1 MPVKKN
7 VVQEKNSQPIPAA
20 ADRLEKPHALSTG
33 YEIRI
38 RNHLNTCWSE
48 WFEGWVLTNLEN
60 GEVLMSRAQV
70 DQSALHGVLNKIR
83 DLNLTLVS
91 VSTISN
97 TNETTDHADPQ
108 IQE

>member
-7 VVQEKNSQPIPAA
+7 IAQEKNGQPIPGA
-20 ADRLEKPHALSTG
+20 ADRLEKTHALSTG

-48 WFEGWVLTNLEN
+48 WFEGWILTNLEN
-60 GEVLMSRAQV
+60 GEVLMSRTQV

-83 DLNLTLVS
+83 DLNLTLIS
-91 VSTISN
+91 VSQLPKISG
-97 TNETTDHADPQ
+97 HAKNVDLPV
-108 IQE
+108 QE

>member
-1 MPVKKN
+1 MPIKKN
-7 VVQEKNSQPIPAA
+7 VAEEKNGQPIPGA

-83 DLNLTLVS
+83 DLNLTLIS
-91 VSTISN
+91 VSSIPKIG
-97 TNETTDHADPQ
+97 EQTDDVEPR

>member
-7 VVQEKNSQPIPAA
+7 VAEEKNGQPIPGA
-20 ADRLEKPHALSTG
+20 ADRLEKSHALSTG

-38 RNHLNTCWSE
+38 GNHLNTYWSE

-83 DLNLTLVS
+83 DLNLTLIS
-91 VSTISN
+91 VSPIPKISG
-97 TNETTDHADPQ
+97 HAKNVDPLV
-108 IQE
+108 QE

>member
-7 VVQEKNSQPIPAA
+7 VAEEKNSRPIPAA
-20 ADRLEKPHALSTG
+20 VDRLEKPYALSTG

-48 WFEGWVLTNLEN
+48 WFEGWALTNLEN
-60 GEVLMSRAQV
+60 GEVLMSRVHV

-83 DLNLTLVS
+83 DLNLTLIS
-91 VSTISN
+91 VSPIPKISG
-97 TNETTDHADPQ
+97 HAKNVDPL